1 MQGVSGGGGY
11 GGSVSS
17 PGPSPPAPPPTEGS
31 PKPAVVGLY
40 GGFTVVMANFES
52 LTTGT

>member
-1 MQGVSGGGGY
+1 M
-11 GGSVSS
+11 SS
-17 PGPSPPAPPPTEGS
+17 PGPSPPAPPPMEGS

-52 LTTGT
+52 LTIGT